1 MNDYELLSTGLAPV
15 LASLLSDSPPIPA
28 ERHDL
33 PPINEFGQGADALP
47 ELWRM
52 VAAGSAKLGSGLMMG
67 HMDTGP
73 HPIAVMSDALVSA
86 LNNNLLFR
94 ELSPVASRIEEAMI
108 DHFIARFDLAG
119 SWAGTFVSGGSIAN
133 LTALFAACGGFADLG
148 DRQDTRIF
156 IPAHA
161 HASIKKSAAVL
172 GIAPSQVAVLPGD
185 AVGKPDPAALDAL
198 LASDTSRRRIVVAI
212 AGSTIHGAMD
222 PLADIATVAKRHG
235 AWLHVDAIYGGA
247 LAYSRTHNAL
257 LRGIAEADSIVLGP
271 QKWLYVP
278 RLSAVL
284 LVRDRQRFDQ
294 RLGVDLPY
302 SVTGESHRGKWG
314 LQGSRRADAVVLW
327 LLLQAL
333 GTDRIGQLIDDGIQR
348 ARSLHRYLAGDPV
361 LAPTHEPDLNVQCFH
376 CRTPQDGAAMAAA
389 HRRLTEGQGAWVSL
403 ARWRDELVFR
413 SVLLSPRTTE
423 EHLLRLIA
431 DVRGALAGG
440 PVKDRSGCQI

>member
-1 MNDYELLSTGLAPV
+1 MNDYDLLLTGLAPI

-28 ERHDL
+28 AGHDL
-33 PPINEFGQGADALP
+33 PPISAAGQGTDALP

-52 VAAGSAKLGSGLMMG
+52 VAADSAKLGSGLMMG

-73 HPIAVMSDALVSA
+73 HPIAVMSDALVAA

-94 ELSPVASRIEEAMI
+94 ELSPVASRIEEAMVG
-108 DHFIARFDLAG
+108 HFIARLGLAG
-119 SWAGTFVSGGSIAN
+119 GWAGTFVSGGSVAN
-133 LTALFAACGGFADLG
+133 LTALFAACGGFADVA
-148 DRQDTRIF
+148 DRQATRIF

-172 GIAPSQVAVLPGD
+172 GIAPAQIAVIPGD
-185 AVGKPDPAALDAL
+185 AVGKPDPAALDAM
-198 LASDTSRRRIVVAI
+198 LASDASRRRIVVAI

-222 PLADIATVAKRHG
+222 PLAAIAKVAARHG

-247 LAYSRTHNAL
+247 LAYSRSHNEL
-257 LRGIAEADSIVLGP
+257 LHGIAEADSIVLGP

-284 LVRDRQRFDQ
+284 LVRDQQRFDQ

-333 GTDRIGQLIDDGIQR
+333 GTDQLGRLVDDGIAR
-348 ARSLHRYLAGDPV
+348 ARTLYRLLGDDPV
-361 LAPTHEPDLNVQCFH
+361 LAPTHEPDLNVQCFRS
-376 CRTPQDGAAMAAA
+376 RTALDDAATAAA

-403 ARWRDELVFR
+403 ARWRDELIFR
-413 SVLLSPRTTE
+413 AVLLSPRTTDD
-423 EHLLRLIA
+423 HLRRLIA
-431 DVRGALAGG
+431 DVR
-440 PVKDRSGCQI
+440 RSLG

>member
-1 MNDYELLSTGLAPV
+1 MNDYDLLSTGLAPV

-28 ERHDL
+28 AHHDL
-33 PPINEFGQGADALP
+33 PPITEAGQGADALP

-94 ELSPVASRIEEAMI
+94 ELSPVASRIEEAMVH
-108 DHFIARFDLAG
+108 HFIARLG
-119 SWAGTFVSGGSIAN
+119 LVGGWAGTFVSGGSVAN
-133 LTALFAACGGFADLG
+133 LTALFAACGGFADVA
-148 DRQDTRIF
+148 DRQATRIF

-172 GIAPSQVAVLPGD
+172 GIAPAQIAVVPGD
-185 AVGKPDPAALDAL
+185 AVGKPDPAALDVM

-212 AGSTIHGAMD
+212 AGSTIHGSMD
-222 PLADIATVAKRHG
+222 PLAEIAKVAARHG

-247 LAYSRTHNAL
+247 LAYSRSHSAL
-257 LRGIAEADSIVLGP
+257 LHGISEADSIVLGP

-284 LVRDRQRFDQ
+284 LVRDPQRFDQ

-333 GTDRIGQLIDDGIQR
+333 GTDQLGRLIDDGMAR
-348 ARSLHRYLAGDPV
+348 ARTLYGYLVDDPV
-361 LAPTHEPDLNVQCFH
+361 LAPTHEPDLNVQCF
-376 CRTPQDGAAMAAA
+376 RSRAALDDAAMAAA

-413 SVLLSPRTTE
+413 SVLLSPRTTDD
-423 EHLLRLIA
+423 HLRRLIA
-431 DVRGALAGG
+431 DVR
-440 PVKDRSGCQI
+440 RSLG